1 MKNILLSIICIFTNF
16 IFSDIGA
23 VKIAS
28 GFKKPIFISSIPNT
42 INHHIV
48 LEQRI
53 NIKILKNDQILR
65 SYFLDI
71 RDRVHKPLY
80 PGDEMG
86 LLSLAFDP
94 NFDKNNYI
102 YVHYN
107 DKSDNTIISRFN
119 VFNGIADEQSEKII
133 LKLKQPY
140 MNHNGGT
147 ITFGQDGYLY
157 VGLGDGGSAG
167 DPEKRAQ
174 DLSSLFG
181 KILRININTDNGYLI
196 PSDNPF
202 VNDKKIKSEIWS
214 YGLRTFDFLFDRL
227 TGDMLIGDVDKV
239 YGKKLIFNL
248 FLILEAII
256 MAGILWRET
265 IVILKILIAA
275 VKD

>member
-1 MKNILLSIICIFTNF
+1 MGRETRDTIGRLNPETGAPTLILQEIEFLGKNRKSSSGKLQEQRDWCIFCSGGILLSIICIWTNF

-42 INHHIV
+42 INHHII
-48 LEQRI
+48 LEQRGT
-53 NIKILKNDQILR
+53 IKILKNDQILR

-119 VFNGIADEQSEKII
+119 VFKN
-133 LKLKQPY
+133 
-140 MNHNGGT
+140 
-147 ITFGQDGYLY
+147 
-157 VGLGDGGSAG
+157 
-167 DPEKRAQ
+167 
-174 DLSSLFG
+174 
-181 KILRININTDNGYLI
+181 
-196 PSDNPF
+196 
-202 VNDKKIKSEIWS
+202 
-214 YGLRTFDFLFDRL
+214 
-227 TGDMLIGDVDKV
+227 
-239 YGKKLIFNL
+239 
-248 FLILEAII
+248 
-256 MAGILWRET
+256 
-265 IVILKILIAA
+265 
-275 VKD
+275 